1 MKDTLTK
8 QEIAMKKRK
17 TRYAKL
23 LLVLLGLSVI
33 YASYMFT
40 QAPSGVSNKAYEYVK
55 SDYVLMILQCSVG
68 FVVVFLPSQVEKRF
82 GIEIPDIMEIVYFI
96 FLFCAIY
103 LGEVQNFYYV
113 VPYWDN
119 ILHAFSAGML
129 GALGFVVVNFFNNK
143 ENKIIEL
150 SPFFVSFFALG
161 FATICGVIWEVYE
174 YLADHILGT
183 NMQKFMSATGEIL
196 TGHAALSD
204 TMEDIMINF
213 LGALIVVAIGYFH
226 LKKEQKKIELK
237 HVTK

>member
-1 MKDTLTK
+1 MKEKLSQK
-8 QEIAMKKRK
+8 ELRMKKRK
-17 TRYAKL
+17 TRYAKI
-23 LLVLLGLSVI
+23 LLVLLGLSVF
-33 YASYMFT
+33 YAAYMFT
-40 QAPSGVSNKAYEYVK
+40 QAPSGVSNKAHEYVK
-55 SDYVLMILQCSVG
+55 SDYILMILQCSVG

-82 GIEIPDIMEIVYFI
+82 GVEIPDIMEIIYFV

-119 ILHAFSAGML
+119 ILHAFSAAML

-143 ENKIIEL
+143 DNKIIEL

-183 NMQKFMSATGEIL
+183 NMQKFMTATGEIL
-196 TGHAALSD
+196 TGHAALAD

-213 LGALIVVAIGYFH
+213 MGALVIVTLGYIH
-226 LKKEQKKIELK
+226 LKNVQRKNQLESK
-237 HVTK
+237 